1 MGLEGV
7 AKWLPWR
14 SDPSPGSRVL
24 VLWWGSIKRGQ
35 ITAGDYMAA
44 GNVALG
50 LQARGLTVEIAA
62 FHPFPVPGVTVVH
75 PRNAAAT
82 RYRVAI
88 FVCGPI
94 RTARTAAWSLS

>member
-24 VLWWGSIKRGQ
+24 VLWWGSIKRGE

-62 FHPFPVPGVTVVH
+62 FNPFPVPGSPSST
-75 PRNAAAT
+75 RAT
-82 RYRVAI
+82 RRPLVIALRSSCAAR
-88 FVCGPI
+88 F
-94 RTARTAAWSLS
+94 ARTAAWSPS